1 MPGICPWF
9 RLGRGG
15 RDPIRRPRPLHCSRA
30 VVPLTWTGTTVPPV
44 PRPIPL
50 SPSPCLFFCCCPR
63 PRQPAITCGSSLSN
77 WIPYVLIQGVQV
89 HLSVLRLPTVDAP
102 GDPSQ
107 RDCFLA
113 WHRKRPWFSALSHG
127 GGEKAVSHVHPWSI
141 DTLEH
146 NGESLHLTFC

>member
-1 MPGICPWF
+1 MHMIQTDGYRWYIQLCSHDIPIILIPQLIFHILYIYIYMGGWGGNTGHGTIYTHHHIPSVQNWNIIGIY
-9 RLGRGG
+9 GTSSYV
-15 RDPIRRPRPLHCSRA
+15 PIY
-30 VVPLTWTGTTVPPV
+30 
-44 PRPIPL
+44 IY
-50 SPSPCLFFCCCPR
+50 
-63 PRQPAITCGSSLSN
+63 IY
-77 WIPYVLIQGVQV
+77 I
-89 HLSVLRLPTVDAP
+89 VDAP

-146 NGESLHLTFC
+146 NGESLQLPQISLTKDAIYCT

>member
-1 MPGICPWF
+1 MPSFWF
-9 RLGRGG
+9 SIPQPSRTPASRQLISASLTHIGSNSAVFLVRQQEPKKHENLHEPGPAFHYVG
-15 RDPIRRPRPLHCSRA
+15 VLETRYNVIKNKSALFGDPFD
-30 VVPLTWTGTTVPPV
+30 
-44 PRPIPL
+44 
-50 SPSPCLFFCCCPR
+50 CLD
-63 PRQPAITCGSSLSN
+63 
-77 WIPYVLIQGVQV
+77 
-89 HLSVLRLPTVDAP
+89 VDAP

-146 NGESLHLTFC
+146 NGESLQLPQISLTKDAIYCT